1 MQLLLLLHLQ
11 LACPLLYEVQHAHDV
26 RLMDLDSRRVDNLQE
41 DTHHVEDMQVAGMPL
56 VEEDILLAGIHRE
69 EDSQKAGTLVVDIHI
84 LEVDVPHS
92 LHGDGP

>member
-1 MQLLLLLHLQ
+1 M
-11 LACPLLYEVQHAHDV
+11 YYHDV

-56 VEEDILLAGIHRE
+56 VEEDILLASIHRE